1 MATTKTEIR
10 EWLER
15 GKTQK
20 ATHLVV
26 RVDTFDY
33 EDYPVF
39 CFSKEEAR
47 MKASDTSNMQRTMEV
62 YDLNKDWDAQLAQ
75 HRVWNF

>member
-1 MATTKTEIR
+1 MTTKADIR
-10 EWLER
+10 EWLEE
-15 GKTQK
+15 GKVLR

-26 RVDTFDY
+26 RVDTFDH

-47 MKASDTSNMQRTMEV
+47 AKAGDNSNMQRTMEV
-62 YDLNKDWDAQLAQ
+62 YDLSKGWDEQLAQ